1 MFLLVDYPITF
12 CVKLSQTSGRRQVR
26 KPAEKIST
34 FKKAERR
41 PGVRGAIPEAIPLR
55 GGTRKSYR
63 FSGLGVFVSEP
74 LGVTIIVV
82 NYNYERFL
90 AAAIDS
96 ALGQNHPHCEV
107 IAVDD
112 CSTDNS
118 VAVIAGYGDRIR
130 SVLRRTNGGQV
141 DALNSAWPLARYP
154 ILIFL
159 DSDDLLLAHAA
170 ATIAARWTPA
180 TVKMQAPLV
189 TVDQTGRKI
198 GRVSPKYPPDLDTA
212 RIRAELLWTGGAPNS
227 PASGNAY
234 SRSLLE
240 AVAQDGGFHLD
251 TPRNYWMDT
260 ILTCNAPF
268 FGEVISL
275 SEPFACYRIHG
286 ENLYRPSVADAGQ
299 FTRLLKYFAHE
310 IEYFTGRCRRWG
322 IPFDPVAARNHSLW
336 ALECRLIADKL
347 ADNNSPAVTDSSHHP
362 ACILFRA
369 LRVCVRARLPMLNR
383 TIHAGWLISVAVSP
397 KSIARRL
404 IALRFIS

>member
-1 MFLLVDYPITF
+1 M
-12 CVKLSQTSGRRQVR
+12 R
-26 KPAEKIST
+26 
-34 FKKAERR
+34 
-41 PGVRGAIPEAIPLR
+41 
-55 GGTRKSYR
+55 
-63 FSGLGVFVSEP
+63 EP

-82 NYNYERFL
+82 NYNNERFL

-96 ALGQNHPHCEV
+96 ALGQNHRHCEV

-118 VAVIAGYGDRIR
+118 LAVIAGYGNRIR

-141 DALNSAWPLARYP
+141 DALNSAWPHARYP

-170 ATIAARWTPA
+170 ATVAARWTPV
-180 TVKMQAPLV
+180 TVKIQAPLV
-189 TVDQTGRKI
+189 TIDQGGREI
-198 GRVSPKYPPDLDTA
+198 GHVSPKYVPDLDTA

-240 AVAQDGGFHLD
+240 AVAQDGGFELD
-251 TPRNYWMDT
+251 CPREHWMDT

-275 SEPFACYRIHG
+275 SEPFACYRIRG
-286 ENLYRPSVADAGQ
+286 ENLYRPTVAHAGQ
-299 FTRLLKYFAHE
+299 FTRLLRNFSHE
-310 IEYFTGRCRRWG
+310 IEYFTRRCRRWG
-322 IPFDPVAARNHSLW
+322 IPFDPVAAGNRSLW
-336 ALECRLIADKL
+336 ALECGLIANKL
-347 ADNNSPAVTDSSHHP
+347 AYNNSPAATDSSHHP
-362 ACILFRA
+362 VRILFRA
-369 LRVCVRARLPMLNR
+369 LSLCVRTPLPVSTR
-383 TIHAGWLISVAVSP
+383 IIRAGWLISVAISS

-404 IALRFIS
+404 ITLRFIPTTRPAWFAYARRRGQSRPRRSRTANF